1 MNRHP
6 PLLKAMWLNW
16 SNCSLDAMY
25 RSLLNIWYVSRSS
38 FFFFHP
44 LCTVLELRWTMGTLK
59 ARPLDCLCPTGAF
72 GPQWPSLPTPAL
84 WLCVCCVIRCDTKTS
99 LSSSLCQPAALH
111 WKPALTAMT
120 LQPDWTSDPPDPSHR
135 DGAQI
140 HHYYMQTSGLLY

>member
-1 MNRHP
+1 MNRRLHFHRP
-6 PLLKAMWLNW
+6 CGLIEATAPLTICIDPFWTFEMWV
-16 SNCSLDAMY
+16 DTA
-25 RSLLNIWYVSRSS
+25 S
-38 FFFFHP
+38 FQP
-44 LCTVLELRWTMGTLK
+44 SCTVLELHWTMGTLK
-59 ARPLDCLCPTGAF
+59 ARPFWTVCAQTGAF
-72 GPQWPSLPTPAL
+72 GAPPQPSSPTL

-120 LQPDWTSDPPDPSHR
+120 LQPDWTSDPLTLSHR